1 MQNPGFNKSDLM
13 ILQPKTFCMKKP
25 TLYYLLRLY
34 LSDHILCHCYA
45 AELFFSVGLV
55 NETPLNAFYSTVP
68 VERSE
73 FGTEKATK
81 LKGYCFKRIFGK
93 CVKLTSKVC
102 SEFLHTC
109 FRMREARKWKQFGR
123 KLVCL
128 LLVCILL
135 NLYAR

>member
-1 MQNPGFNKSDLM
+1 M
-13 ILQPKTFCMKKP
+13 
-25 TLYYLLRLY
+25 
-34 LSDHILCHCYA
+34 CHCYA

-135 NLYAR
+135 KSVRPLEARQHPCWTTYLIFYYQKDLREL